1 MTQVPTRRRWLIV
14 AGIVTAVVVSAVA
27 IAGWVIIV
35 QEPFKHEALSYETPE
50 NCPGGSIKAPPG
62 KRFVSRW
69 DGDALVVHAS
79 VCANCSARIEKVSA
93 QVLGDVV
100 LMRIGIKR
108 TPIPA
113 ACNCEHLTTIRL
125 SSLPKRDYKIIGGES
140 LWPGPMFCE

>member
-1 MTQVPTRRRWLIV
+1 MTQAPTRRRWPIV
-14 AGIVTAVVVSAVA
+14 AGTVSAVVVSAVA
-27 IAGWVIIV
+27 IAAWVIIV
-35 QEPFKHEALSYETPE
+35 HEPFKHEALSYETPE
-50 NCPGGSIKAPPG
+50 NCPGGSTKGPRG

-93 QVLGDVV
+93 QVVGDVV
-100 LMRIGIKR
+100 LMRIGVKR
-108 TPIPA
+108 IQIPA

-140 LWPGPMFCE
+140 LWPGPVSCE